1 VLVEPF
7 AAGAIRLSVLAGL
20 PELLDELGHDPAPIL
35 ASVGLQQSW
44 FADTDVRIAFAT
56 VGQLITHCIAVT
68 HYSHIGLGLGAR
80 IRPSMLG
87 IGGFIVQHATDVR
100 TALEDLIHYL
110 SLHDEGGV
118 VTLAS
123 VGNTSLLGYSV
134 YQDKV
139 AEIGQIVFAALAAG
153 NNIMQS
159 LCGPQWRPRE
169 VLVTCPRPQEVSVY
183 EGFFKAPVRFGAT
196 ENALVFAADWLRVQ
210 PPRSDPLIYAYLKQQ
225 AGELRASRNFE
236 TARGL
241 KPLLRIL
248 LLTQNCTMP
257 EAARQLG
264 MHSRTLGRRL
274 RAEGT
279 SFREEVASARC
290 AMARQLLEQSVL
302 PLAEVAEMLGYAEL
316 SAFAH
321 AFKQWSAMTP
331 GEWRQRYQVQSASS
345 PPRA

>member
-1 VLVEPF
+1 MQRW
-7 AAGAIRLSVLAGL
+7 ARLSL
-20 PELLDELGHDPAPIL
+20 P
-35 ASVGLQQSW
+35 
-44 FADTDVRIAFAT
+44 R
-56 VGQLITHCIAVT
+56 
-68 HYSHIGLGLGAR
+68 
-80 IRPSMLG
+80 
-87 IGGFIVQHATDVR
+87 
-100 TALEDLIHYL
+100 
-110 SLHDEGGV
+110 
-118 VTLAS
+118 
-123 VGNTSLLGYSV
+123 
-134 YQDKV
+134 
-139 AEIGQIVFAALAAG
+139 
-153 NNIMQS
+153 
-159 LCGPQWRPRE
+159 WRPRE
-169 VLVTCPRPQEVSVY
+169 VLFTCPRPQEASVY
-183 EGFFKAPVRFGAT
+183 EAFFKAPVRFGAI

-257 EAARQLG
+257 EAAQQLG

-279 SFREEVASARC
+279 TFREEVASARC

-321 AFKQWSAMTP
+321 AFKQ
-331 GEWRQRYQVQSASS
+331 
-345 PPRA
+345 